1 MLAAC
6 LTNKLGIGLMPTFGL
21 RAPEFIIRRYLLSPS
36 RPIKLELI
44 GHLQKASES
53 LYEPG
58 QIFLHKKFGYR
69 GIVLQRWKGKLFDRN
84 LQSTKSI
91 ELTSHES
98 PKGEGSVTNVYQVLT
113 DQSDTE
119 ICNSALKHGITFL
132 PDDKR
137 AFNAIYIVSEMDYVF
152 HDDIIPYVPQDV
164 SPIRNQYFSE
174 FLLSTPD
181 KDPPFI
187 PTDHL
192 RRWIEA
198 RKQSLEVTSIHR
210 EVTEGIQT
218 TVMPFYMGRRVTED
232 RKENDVRYWRY
243 LIRLENL
250 TMDRVQLRERFLKI
264 FSISGNLESIGGKG
278 VVGMQPVLSPECP
291 VFQYHSHIHFPV
303 EWAHMW
309 GTFRFEKHNGTSLDV
324 KIPSFPLYDP
334 TSYSN
339 SSNENLG

>member
-6 LTNKLGIGLMPTFGL
+6 LTNKLGIGLLPRFGL
-21 RAPEFIIRRYLLSPS
+21 RAPEFIIRRYLISPS
-36 RPIKLELI
+36 RPTKLELI

-69 GIVLQRWKGKLFDRN
+69 GIVLQCWKGKLFDRN
-84 LQSTKSI
+84 LQSTESV
-91 ELTSHES
+91 ELTSRES
-98 PKGEGSVTNVYQVLT
+98 PKGEESEINVYQVLT

-119 ICNSALKHGITFL
+119 ICNSALKPGITFL

-137 AFNAIYIVSEMDYVF
+137 AFNSIYIVSEMDYVF
-152 HDDIIPYVPQDV
+152 HDDIIPYVPQDA
-164 SPIRNQYFSE
+164 SPIKNQYFSE
-174 FLLSTPD
+174 FLLSAPD

-192 RRWIEA
+192 KRWIEA

-218 TVMPFYMGRRVTED
+218 TVLPFYMGRRVTED
-232 RKENDVRYWRY
+232 KKENDVRY
-243 LIRLENL
+243 
-250 TMDRVQLRERFLKI
+250 
-264 FSISGNLESIGGKG
+264 
-278 VVGMQPVLSPECP
+278 
-291 VFQYHSHIHFPV
+291 YHSHIHFPM

-309 GTFRFEKHNGTSLDV
+309 GTFRFERHNGTSLDV

-334 TSYSN
+334 TCSSN

>member
-232 RKENDVRYWRY
+232 RKENDVRY
-243 LIRLENL
+243 
-250 TMDRVQLRERFLKI
+250 
-264 FSISGNLESIGGKG
+264 
-278 VVGMQPVLSPECP
+278 QPVLSPECP